1 MYRRSIGYDPNTTTF
16 ILNNRIYFLKAYL
29 HTEEFIY
36 IKGVDEMDPA
46 IIVAIIS
53 LFGVV
58 FKCFY
63 DSYEKKR
70 ENKQDIL
77 DTNILIIRYLLLDM
91 EDRCSRVG
99 GKSHEQDMLFTA
111 LHD

>member
-1 MYRRSIGYDPNTTTF
+1 
-16 ILNNRIYFLKAYL
+16 
-29 HTEEFIY
+29 
-36 IKGVDEMDPA
+36 MDPA
-46 IIVAIIS
+46 IIVALIS
-53 LFGVV
+53 LFGII

-111 LHD
+111 LHDQYLLLLKETGGVNGYVDNAADRWVELNYTDVLK